1 MAVRCAI
8 VLLAAL
14 AGSAIGCAPAG
25 AQTGPAYTATPPT
38 HGALY
43 RDGTTDKW
51 LLGGS
56 WLYRADPSDAGVAG
70 GWWRDSASTDGW
82 SLVSVPNSY
91 NAGDLSDA
99 SMSGSVGWYRR
110 DFTVPAGAF
119 AAYVP
124 ARFRS
129 WIVRFESVNYR
140 ATVWLNGRK
149 LGSHAGA
156 YLPFEFD
163 LKGLRTGVNRL
174 VVRVDDRRTGA
185 DLPPG
190 PSGGWWNF
198 GGLQRE
204 VYLRSVQRVDM
215 SPVIVR
221 PLLPCPTCA
230 ATIQEQ
236 VTVRNP
242 TNAPQ
247 TVMLEGRYGPVA
259 LRFGGHTIPAGG
271 TWVAHATATLPAPHL
286 WAPGDP
292 HLYRATVTALD
303 QDGRTLETY
312 VTESG
317 VRSIQVTSTGA
328 LLLNGRS
335 LNLRGFSIHEQDLQT
350 GAALTPA
357 QLAQLVAWDRELGGG
372 IIRAHYPLNPEIE
385 ELADRDGILL
395 WSEVPVYQVATRF
408 LTRTGWLTSAHTFLR
423 DNILT
428 NENHPAVLLWSIGN
442 ELPEPANDAEARYIA
457 GAAQLAH
464 QLDPTRPVGMAVEG
478 WPGAG
483 CQTAYA
489 PLDVVGYN
497 DYFGW
502 FDSGGGTDDD
512 RDALSPYLDSLHACY
527 PSKALMVTEFGFE
540 GNRDGPAEERGTY
553 AYQAATAQFHL
564 DVFASKPYISGAMWF
579 AMQDF
584 AARPGWGG
592 GDPLPDPPFV
602 QKGPIDIDGN
612 PREPLFQTLQSAYT
626 HTQQI
631 APEVTPTERRRR
643 RR

>member
-1 MAVRCAI
+1 VVVTLLVAV
-8 VLLAAL
+8 
-14 AGSAIGCAPAG
+14 AGVTCTGGVAR

-38 HGALY
+38 SGALY
-43 RDGTTDKW
+43 RDGPTDRW
-51 LLGGS
+51 LLGGQ
-56 WLYRADPSDAGVAG
+56 WLYRGDPTDAGVAG
-70 GWWRDSASTDGW
+70 GWWRDRASTDGW
-82 SLVSVPNSY
+82 SPATVPNSY

-99 SMSGSVGWYRR
+99 SMAGSVGWYRR
-110 DFTVPAGAF
+110 DFTVPAKAF
-119 AAYVP
+119 AGYVP

-129 WIVRFESVNYR
+129 WIVRFESVNYN

-149 LGSHAGA
+149 LGTHAGA
-156 YLPFEFD
+156 YLPFEFT

-174 VVRVDDRRTGA
+174 VVRVDDRRGGG

-236 VTVRNP
+236 VTVSNP
-242 TNAPQ
+242 TAAAQ
-247 TVMLEGRYGPVA
+247 TVSLQGRYGS
-259 LRFGGHTIPAGG
+259 LHLSFGGHTIPAHGSW
-271 TWVAHATATLPAPHL
+271 TAHATATLPSPHL

-292 HLYRATVTALD
+292 HLYKATVTAAD
-303 QDGRTLETY
+303 QAGRALQTY
-312 VTESG
+312 VTYSG
-317 VRSIQVTSTGA
+317 VRSIQVTSTGQ
-328 LLLNGRS
+328 LLLNGRA
-335 LNLRGFSIHEQDLQT
+335 LNLRGFSIHEQNEQT

-357 QLAQLVAWDRELGGG
+357 QLAQLVNWDRELGGG

-385 ELADRDGILL
+385 EMADRDGILL
-395 WSEVPVYQVATRF
+395 WSEVPVYQVATKF
-408 LTRTGWLTSAHTFLR
+408 LTRPGWLTSAHAFLR
-423 DNILT
+423 ENILT

-478 WPGAG
+478 WPGVP

-502 FDSGGGTDDD
+502 FDSGGGTDED

-527 PSKALMVTEFGFE
+527 PSKALMITEFGFE
-540 GNRDGPAEERGTY
+540 GNRDGPVEERGTY
-553 AYQAATAQFHL
+553 AYQAATAAFHL
-564 DVFASKPYISGAMWF
+564 GVFASKPYISAAMWF

-602 QKGPIDIDGN
+602 QKGPIDINGN
-612 PREPLFQTLQSAYT
+612 LRQPLFSTLQSTYL

-631 APEVTPTERRRR
+631 APEVAAARRHRGKR
-643 RR
+643 